1 MLNAKLIKGV
11 DFTGQRFYVGIDVH
25 KKSWTVTIRHAGMH
39 IEQFTQPPSAEMLI
53 KHLHGKYPGADYY
66 SAYEAGFCGT
76 TIHERLIKGGVNNIV
91 INPADLP
98 STDKEKKNKTDIHD
112 SRSICRNLEKG
123 NLHGIYILAVEQQ
136 ELRALFRQR
145 EVKVRDATRSLNR
158 LKSFLTFFAV
168 DYSSLCAIRNEV
180 ITGRVIAKLQ
190 KLLLSTEAGTI
201 VLKDYIDDILYHR
214 KQLLE
219 ITKKLKAQ
227 IQARY
232 TEEYKLLLS
241 IPGIGSIT
249 AMALLSE
256 IIDFKRFNDPDEYCS
271 FLGLTPW
278 SNSSGDTEMVI
289 GIQPRCNKHLRPLL
303 VEASWTAIRKDPALL
318 MYYKKHAV
326 KNNKHAIVKV
336 ARKLAMIAKGVV
348 SRRQMYQPGYQA
360 VAA

>member
-136 ELRALFRQR
+136 ELRALFMM
-145 EVKVRDATRSLNR
+145 L
-158 LKSFLTFFAV
+158 
-168 DYSSLCAIRNEV
+168 
-180 ITGRVIAKLQ
+180 
-190 KLLLSTEAGTI
+190 
-201 VLKDYIDDILYHR
+201 
-214 KQLLE
+214 
-219 ITKKLKAQ
+219 
-227 IQARY
+227 
-232 TEEYKLLLS
+232 
-241 IPGIGSIT
+241 
-249 AMALLSE
+249 
-256 IIDFKRFNDPDEYCS
+256 PD
-271 FLGLTPW
+271 
-278 SNSSGDTEMVI
+278 
-289 GIQPRCNKHLRPLL
+289 H
-303 VEASWTAIRKDPALL
+303 
-318 MYYKKHAV
+318 
-326 KNNKHAIVKV
+326 
-336 ARKLAMIAKGVV
+336 
-348 SRRQMYQPGYQA
+348 
-360 VAA
+360 